1 MEDIA
6 KLVPEKHRGWVLF
19 LLAVSPYITRALHSL
34 TSGGGIKGAL
44 SAIWLGTNT
53 PKPSDGPKIPP
64 AATTLLVGLLA
75 LGMTGCGTLNKSG
88 VYGGDKTLYAADLT
102 ITTSYDV
109 MHTFVSWEYQNRKAL
124 AGIPE
129 IKKYADTVRTGAK
142 KWIATAVALRD
153 AYSASPTQTNADS
166 LNRALNVLREAVTQS
181 TGYLTQAT
189 TH

>member
-6 KLVPEKHRGWVLF
+6 KLVPEKHRGWILF

-34 TSGGGIKGAL
+34 TAGGGIKGAL

-53 PKPSDGPKIPP
+53 PKEGGGPKVPP

-75 LGMTGCGTLNKSG
+75 LGVTSCGTLAPSG

-109 MHTFVSWEYQNRKAL
+109 MHTFVQWEYKNRDSLKQY
-124 AGIPE
+124 PE
-129 IKKYADTVRTGAK
+129 VKKYADVVRAGAK
-142 KWIATAVALRD
+142 KWIGTAVALRD
-153 AYSASPTQTNADS
+153 AYAASPTKEKGAA
-166 LNRALNVLREAVTQS
+166 LEIALNVLRES
-181 TGYLTQAT
+181 TTQASMYLLKGIN
-189 TH
+189 